1 MHVLARARQIQRNLS
16 ADGLRATLYKSY
28 YYGLGYVFDAFHE
41 RIDTTSPATQET
53 LTEDGTPRG
62 DRTAAFP
69 CHPGVLRRALD
80 ALAVSANDVF
90 LDIGCGK
97 GRALVV
103 ARRYP
108 FQRIIG
114 VDLIPSHIRVCRR
127 NLERLGSRNHQ
138 LILGDALKIDYPS
151 DVTVCFLFKPFPEP
165 VILACLARLLPRP
178 RAVILMGS
186 DALKHLPGYRLQET
200 YRHGPSDRFDYL
212 LFTREPGVES

>member
-28 YYGLGYVFDAFHE
+28 YYGLGYAFDVVHK
-41 RIDTTSPATQET
+41 RIDTTSPATRET
-53 LTEDGTPRG
+53 QTETGTPRG

-80 ALAVSANDVF
+80 ALAVSPSDVF

-103 ARRYP
+103 ARDYP

-114 VDLIPSHIRVCRR
+114 VDLMPSHIRICRR
-127 NLERLGSRNHQ
+127 NLERLNNRNHQ
-138 LILGDALKIDYPS
+138 LILDDALKIDYPT
-151 DVTVCFLFKPFPEP
+151 DVTICFLFKPFPEP

-186 DALKHLPGYRLQET
+186 DALKHLPGYRLQKT
-200 YRHGPSDRFDYL
+200 YRHGPSERFDYL
-212 LFTREPGVES
+212 LFTRESEAEG